1 MELTVVSPTFNEA
14 ANVQPL
20 IEELRRVLAGLDY
33 EILIVD
39 DDSPDLTWQRV
50 EQIGQSDARVR
61 VLRRQGER
69 GLAPAVVAGFAAA
82 RGDAVACIDA
92 DLQHDPAILPAMLAE
107 LRAGAELVVATRYME
122 GGGVAGEW
130 NVVRKSG
137 SALITRLTQRALHV
151 RLRDP
156 MSGFFLLSRQEFLAR
171 CRGIDP
177 QGFKILLEIAV
188 HMRPRRIAEVPY
200 TFRPRRTGA
209 SKLSARVMWEF
220 VKQLRRLRKLHF
232 TAETPRTPRI

>member
-50 EQIGQSDARVR
+50 EQIGASDPRVR

-82 RGDAVACIDA
+82 RGDAMACIDA

-107 LRAGAELVVATRYME
+107 LRAGADLVVATRYME
-122 GGGVAGEW
+122 GGGVAGRRELW
-130 NVVRKSG
+130 GEFG
-137 SALITRLTQRALHV
+137 SPL
-151 RLRDP
+151 
-156 MSGFFLLSRQEFLAR
+156 
-171 CRGIDP
+171 C
-177 QGFKILLEIAV
+177 
-188 HMRPRRIAEVPY
+188 
-200 TFRPRRTGA
+200 
-209 SKLSARVMWEF
+209 
-220 VKQLRRLRKLHF
+220 
-232 TAETPRTPRI
+232 